1 MHQKPWLVMSPVSQP
16 TASTDNPRASS
27 HQLSELISR
36 MNQVVER
43 LQHFQQRYQTQLSR
57 TDQEWLHHTQQQI
70 AFDLARLIH
79 LASTGGVI
87 PDATEPPISSRK
99 AEPITQLVK
108 QIVRLAQNTTEM
120 VQTTLSP
127 QQKAEMQD
135 LDPTGGRILQSAAS
149 GDGATEV

>member
-43 LQHFQQRYQTQLSR
+43 LQHFQQRYQTQLSH

-70 AFDLARLIH
+70 AFDLARLID

-87 PDATEPPISSRK
+87 PDAMEPPLSSQK
-99 AEPITQLVK
+99 AEPIARLMK

-127 QQKAEMQD
+127 QQKAEMQG